1 MRINRLTIAYLS
13 LIILTLFAYSLGK
26 FELINKTFFI
36 ILIITTFIKGALV
49 IDYFMELKDV
59 SFKYRVIPMIWL
71 FIILSGI
78 TLGYYF

>member
-71 FIILSGI
+71 FVILSGI